1 MYFENE
7 NGSKQTRV
15 IFGDDARKKLF
26 DGLKTAAEAVA
37 CTMGPKGKCVIIQ
50 RDGQVPVVTKD
61 GVTVSKSINLKDPI
75 ARMGA
80 ELIKEAASRTNDV
93 AGDGTTTATVLTHA
107 MVKEGLKLL
116 TAGYDAKDLKIGVE
130 KATRLVVDAL
140 KEGAKQI
147 ENQDE
152 IAQIGTISAN
162 GDTEIGSLLAE
173 AMSKV
178 GRDGIITVEDAKGM
192 QTSLDVVDGMQ
203 FERGFLS
210 PYFVTNPEKMNC
222 VYENACI
229 LLTDKKLSVLNDLL
243 PMLEDVR
250 RANRPL
256 IIVADDVD
264 GQALQLLIVNKLQ
277 NNFPIVAIKAP
288 GVGALRDEVLADI
301 ATMACAQVVSSA
313 TGVALK
319 DVRLAHLGNLKKV
332 TVDAKTT
339 TLVGDGK
346 TVDAVKERAELLR
359 ARMEDVA
366 LTAEE
371 REILR
376 LRVAKLS
383 SGVAVIKVGGMTE
396 LEITEK
402 KYRIE
407 DALNATKA
415 AVQEGIVPGGGMALM
430 NARANVVNGKKAL
443 KDLNE
448 AQRAG
453 ADIVLKACEAPLRRI
468 AENCGQSSDVILSKL
483 PRGGNS
489 VGYNAAADVY
499 ENLVLA
505 GVVDPVKVTRTALEN
520 ATSVAIT
527 FLSLDAVVVE
537 ETVEND
543 K

>member
-26 DGLKTAAEAVA
+26 DGLRTAAEAVS

-61 GVTVSKSINLKDPI
+61 GVTVAKSINLKDPV

-80 ELIKEAASRTNDV
+80 ELVKESASRTNDV

-107 MVKEGLKLL
+107 LVKEGLKLL
-116 TAGYDAKDLKIGVE
+116 SAGYDAKDLKAGLE
-130 KATRLVVDAL
+130 KASCFVVETL
-140 KEGAKQI
+140 KKTAKQI
-147 ENQDE
+147 DGATE
-152 IAQIGTISAN
+152 ITQIGTISAN
-162 GDTEIGSLLAE
+162 GDASIGSIIAG
-173 AMSKV
+173 AMDKV
-178 GRDGIITVEDAKGM
+178 GRDGIITVEDAKGLT
-192 QTSLDVVDGMQ
+192 TSMDVVDGMQ

-222 VYENACI
+222 VYENACV
-229 LLTDKKLSVLNDLL
+229 LLTDKKLSTLNDLL

-250 RANRPL
+250 RSNKPL
-256 IIVADDVD
+256 VIVADDVD

-301 ATMACAQVVSSA
+301 ATMAGAQVVSSA

-319 DVRLAHLGNLKKV
+319 DVRLGHLGNLKKV
-332 TVDAKTT
+332 TIDAKTT

-346 TVDAVKERAELLR
+346 TVDAVKDRADQLR
-359 ARMEDVA
+359 TRMEDVA

-371 REILR
+371 KEILR

-396 LEITEK
+396 LEIVEK

-415 AVQEGIVPGGGMALM
+415 AVAEGVVPGGGMALL
-430 NARANVVNGKKAL
+430 NAGAFAKKAL
-443 KDLNE
+443 SHPSATPSFL
-448 AQRAG
+448 AG
-453 ADIVLKACEAPLRRI
+453 CEMVFKACEAPLRQI
-468 AENCGQSSDVILSKL
+468 VSNSGASPEVILSQL
-483 PRGGNS
+483 NASSGE
-489 VGYNAAADVY
+489 VGYNAATGDFVD
-499 ENLVLA
+499 LVSA
-505 GVVDPVKVTRTALEN
+505 GVIDPVKVTRTALEN
-520 ATSVAIT
+520 ATSVAVT

-537 ETVEND
+537 ETTDGD

>member
-15 IFGDDARKKLF
+15 IFKEEARAKLF
-26 DGLKTAAEAVA
+26 DGLCVAAQAVV

-61 GVTVSKSINLKDPI
+61 GVTVAKSINLKDPV

-80 ELIKEAASRTNDV
+80 ELIKEAASRTNEV
-93 AGDGTTTATVLTHA
+93 AGDGTTTATCLTHA
-107 MVKEGLKLL
+107 MVQEGLKLL
-116 TAGYDAKDLKIGVE
+116 SAGYDAKDLKEGLE
-130 KATRLVVDAL
+130 KARDLVVTAL
-140 KEGAKQI
+140 RESAKQI
-147 ENQDE
+147 EDEKE

-162 GDTEIGSLLAE
+162 GDESIGQLIAE
-173 AMSKV
+173 AMGKV
-178 GRDGIITVEDAKGM
+178 GRDGIITVEDAKGLN
-192 QTSLDVVDGMQ
+192 TSMDVVDGMQ
-203 FERGFLS
+203 FENGFLS

-222 VYENACI
+222 VYENTAV
-229 LLTDKKLSVLNDLL
+229 LLTDKKLSTLNDLV

-256 IIVADDVD
+256 LIIAEDVE

-277 NNFPIVAIKAP
+277 NQFPIVAIKAP
-288 GVGALRDEVLADI
+288 GHGHVRDAVLHDI
-301 ATMACAQVVSSA
+301 ATMAGATVVTAASN
-313 TGVALK
+313 VALK

-332 TVDAKTT
+332 TIDAKSS

-346 TVDAVKERAELLR
+346 QAEAVKERADQLR
-359 ARMEDVA
+359 AQMEDVA
-366 LTAEE
+366 LSSDEK
-371 REILR
+371 EILR

-396 LEITEK
+396 LEIVEK

-407 DALNATKA
+407 DALNATRA
-415 AVQEGIVPGGGMALM
+415 AVAEGIVPGGGMALL
-430 NARANVVNGKKAL
+430 NARSAL
-443 KDLNE
+443 THMKDN
-448 AQRAG
+448 AG
-453 ADIVLKACEAPLRRI
+453 ASIVLKACEAPLRQI
-468 AENCGQSSDVILSKL
+468 VNNAGASPDVILSKL
-483 PRGGNS
+483 PKKGDR
-489 VGYNAAADVY
+489 GYNAATGEYVD
-499 ENLVLA
+499 LVAA

-520 ATSVAIT
+520 AASVAVT

-537 ETVEND
+537 EGTEKD